1 MDKLFSRPL
10 YQRCQ
15 QLSNAGN
22 ERLYKC
28 YPWDV
33 FGYLITNLSVFSH
46 GTASNIAFGYE
57 NTGYEYT
64 LNDKTCINYLNMYQ
78 LSKKSFA
85 DNAMIHLYSCN
96 SATPRGFEGK
106 YFQSRKALI
115 NAVDRKRSLTEDLHN
130 ATGVPVWGT
139 IGRTDYS
146 PVVNGQF
153 PKLGGMGGDN
163 SPFVKGQTKTI
174 YVRYEKKRN

>member
-1 MDKLFSRPL
+1 M
-10 YQRCQ
+10 
-15 QLSNAGN
+15 
-22 ERLYKC
+22 
-28 YPWDV
+28 
-33 FGYLITNLSVFSH
+33 ITNLSVFSH

-64 LNDKTCINYLNMYQ
+64 LNDKTSINYLNMYQ

-106 YFQSRKALI
+106 FFQSRKALI

-139 IGRTDYS
+139 IGRTYYS

-153 PKLGGMGGDN
+153 Q
-163 SPFVKGQTKTI
+163 S
-174 YVRYEKKRN
+174 

>member
-1 MDKLFSRPL
+1 
-10 YQRCQ
+10 
-15 QLSNAGN
+15 
-22 ERLYKC
+22 
-28 YPWDV
+28 
-33 FGYLITNLSVFSH
+33 
-46 GTASNIAFGYE
+46 
-57 NTGYEYT
+57 
-64 LNDKTCINYLNMYQ
+64 MYQ

-139 IGRTDYS
+139 IERTDYS

-174 YVRYEKKRN
+174 YVRYGKKRN